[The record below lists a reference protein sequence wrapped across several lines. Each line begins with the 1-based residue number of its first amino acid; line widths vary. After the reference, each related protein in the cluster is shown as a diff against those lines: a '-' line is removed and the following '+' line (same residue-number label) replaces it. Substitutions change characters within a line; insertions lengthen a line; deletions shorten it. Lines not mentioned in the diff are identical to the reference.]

1 MANPA
6 RSKTGAKLPT
16 PATLKKLIRQG
27 YGRNQIA
34 RRYDVS
40 PARVRDRLTELGL
53 EALTDG
59 MPKPD
64 VQISII
70 FLETREGLISLPRVS
85 MIASME
91 KYA

>member
-1 MANPA
+1 MVPLA

-16 PATLKKLIRQG
+16 PNTLKKLIRQG

-34 RRYDVS
+34 TRYDVS

-53 EALTDG
+53 KAPTNG
-59 MPKPD
+59 MPGPMPM
-64 VQISII
+64 VSII
-70 FLETREGLISLPRVS
+70 FLETREGLVSLPRVS

>member
-1 MANPA
+1 MVALA

-16 PATLKKLIRQG
+16 LKAPT
-27 YGRNQIA
+27 N
-34 RRYDVS
+34 
-40 PARVRDRLTELGL
+40 
-53 EALTDG
+53 G

-64 VQISII
+64 FQISII
-70 FLETREGLISLPRVS
+70 FLEAREGLVSLPRVS